1 VFTLDDYTVR
11 LRDLGSTNGTQ
22 VNGDPV
28 QGHTALKSGDKIDI
42 GNLNF
47 EIVIH
52 DSQLTAPEVDAPS
65 VQLDSIT
72 PPPEPAEPQLNSET
86 LNLSSSETSLNLPV
100 TQPASASALE
110 SGSDVNLGDTSLI
123 TPQEITGQPMP
134 PAPEQAPIQ
143 PQQPVYQ
150 QPVPQQYYQQPMP
163 PQPGMMPQ
171 MPILPPGMYPQMPQQ
186 YQVPVGYPAYPQQP
200 MPQQPAAA
208 PQQPAAASPTEEVL
222 DIRLP
227 PPETTGPKPP
237 EPPAPV
243 EPPAEGDAPQSAE
256 VNPSD
261 KAADIIKSYMKRRP
275 SSDSDES

>member
-1 VFTLDDYTVR
+1 
-11 LRDLGSTNGTQ
+11 
-22 VNGDPV
+22 
-28 QGHTALKSGDKIDI
+28 
-42 GNLNF
+42 
-47 EIVIH
+47 
-52 DSQLTAPEVDAPS
+52 
-65 VQLDSIT
+65 
-72 PPPEPAEPQLNSET
+72 
-86 LNLSSSETSLNLPV
+86 
-100 TQPASASALE
+100 
-110 SGSDVNLGDTSLI
+110 
-123 TPQEITGQPMP
+123 
-134 PAPEQAPIQ
+134 
-143 PQQPVYQ
+143 
-150 QPVPQQYYQQPMP
+150 
-163 PQPGMMPQ
+163 